1 MSKLTNPSF
10 GNYDANNNKAKSNT
24 NEEKSNKYSFSLEKP
39 EEFPAIA
46 DMAGVVTTYLG
57 KKISKFLSGAY
68 RDFKGCTVN
77 VMPNGQCLDI
87 KFIFDKTVDRGSDLP
102 YAFTDFNKVKSSGNS
117 LVDKINGYGNINNQ
131 KIYYPTQELKDGI
144 ERFMFGYGTPNFK
157 PDWNKIYYEYNDTNE
172 CGMYVTRAAVTCID
186 IYKLLP
192 EIYGYKDEN
201 NESYFYNVNICRP
214 TAFINSNG
222 NTLTM
227 SNIDYLLSITRLN
240 STQIK
245 KLASRVG
252 IYTNINGM
260 NIITPDDM

>member
-1 MSKLTNPSF
+1 
-10 GNYDANNNKAKSNT
+10 
-24 NEEKSNKYSFSLEKP
+24 
-39 EEFPAIA
+39 
-46 DMAGVVTTYLG
+46 
-57 KKISKFLSGAY
+57 
-68 RDFKGCTVN
+68 
-77 VMPNGQCLDI
+77 MPNGQCLDI

-201 NESYFYNVNICRP
+201 NESHLIMCN
-214 TAFINSNG
+214 
-222 NTLTM
+222 M
-227 SNIDYLLSITRLN
+227 SKGKLLIPVGAGAKWLFNKHSDISIHVFQDDVEVATP
-240 STQIK
+240 
-245 KLASRVG
+245 
-252 IYTNINGM
+252 NINEIKFLKLREV
-260 NIITPDDM
+260 N